1 MVTNKKK
8 YKIGVAL
15 SGGGSRGFAH
25 LAILKAMN
33 EQGVY
38 PEIISGT
45 SAGALAAAF
54 YADGH
59 SSEQTLAYFKEA
71 KLKGFIETTLPK
83 GGLFKT
89 TRFESF
95 LKKHLK
101 ARTFEDL
108 KVPLR
113 IVASDIEEGKSKV
126 FGEGELI
133 PAILASCCYPIVF
146 CPVEFNGHYY
156 VDGGLFS
163 NFPVSAIR
171 DECKVLIGVN
181 VSPLKIVP
189 YNNTLKYV
197 IERMMN
203 FTVGANT
210 LEERKKCDYLIESRS
225 LSGFS
230 TFDIDSAEK
239 VFKKGYKLATTYLD
253 AHKEELKEDL
263 NGNYITTLKKKVN
276 ELLRP
281 EMK

>member
-1 MVTNKKK
+1 MATNKKK

-25 LAILKAMN
+25 LAVLKAMN
-33 EQGVY
+33 ERGIY

-45 SAGALAAAF
+45 SAGSLAAAF

-59 SSEQTLAYFKEA
+59 SPEQTLAYFKEA

-83 GGLFKT
+83 GGIFKT

-108 KVPLR
+108 NIPLR
-113 IVASDIEEGKSKV
+113 IVASDIEEGQSKV
-126 FGEGELI
+126 FGKGELI

-146 CPVEFNGHYY
+146 CPVEFNGHFY

-181 VSPLKIVP
+181 VSPLKTVP
-189 YNNTLKYV
+189 YNDSMKYV

-210 LEERKKCDYLIESRS
+210 LSERGKCDYLIESKS

-230 TFDIDSAEK
+230 TFDIDSADK
-239 VFKKGYKLATTYLD
+239 VFKKGYKLATSYLD
-253 AHKEELKEDL
+253 THKEALENDL
-263 NGNYITTLKKKVN
+263 NESYMNTLKKKVN
-276 ELLRP
+276 ELLRS
-281 EMK
+281 EIK